1 MLREGKV
8 KGERDDIGGISGVLV
23 LENCRPW
30 KSAGGLPIYEEAK
43 KHDI

>member
-8 KGERDDIGGISGVLV
+8 KLERDDIVGISGVSV
-23 LENCRPW
+23 LENRLPW

-43 KHDI
+43 THYI